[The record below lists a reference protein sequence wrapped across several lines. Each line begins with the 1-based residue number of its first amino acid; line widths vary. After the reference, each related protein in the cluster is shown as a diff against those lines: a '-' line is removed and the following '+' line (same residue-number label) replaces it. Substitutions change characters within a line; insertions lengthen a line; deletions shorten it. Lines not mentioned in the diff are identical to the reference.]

1 MSGASKA
8 RRRGRPILI
17 FLLILALLPVGG
29 VMIHTFVPIPMTLLM
44 VQRRLEGEGMS
55 YSWRPIGPLA
65 PRKGHSTAPGAPDV
79 ASSCPPDRK
88 AIERILDG

>member
-17 FLLILALLPVGG
+17 TLLILALLPIGA

-44 VQRRLEGEGMS
+44 VLRPSRLRHEGD
-55 YSWRPIGPLA
+55 
-65 PRKGHSTAPGAPDV
+65 RKGAEGQ
-79 ASSCPPDRK
+79 
-88 AIERILDG
+88 